1 MEEKFRF
8 IENKSP
14 DKTFEYVVYDH
25 IDNGFPHKMG
35 SSRLLQ
41 IYFFIDGQGSF
52 HRLRDAPIVKEGQ
65 ILFVNPLEESGFSAP
80 KSSSLTFVGFGLSLK
95 EFRSPNGDSSYIAE
109 GKDDFLPRLALH
121 IHKLA
126 IKNNFEMANSYFSLL
141 LKELAATYCFKKA
154 EGALS
159 KERELIRRVKEYLD
173 ANVLNKIK
181 ISDLSAHFYCS
192 NSSLLHSFKKV
203 EGVTILE
210 YVQRQRLEL
219 AQYFLRTGNRKIAD
233 ICIDVGFSSTQF
245 FYSYFTKNVGMTPN
259 KYRALYGE
267 RNQEKE
273 EETK

>member
-8 IENKSP
+8 IENKSQG
-14 DKTFEYVVYDH
+14 KTFEYVVYDH
-25 IDNGFPHKMG
+25 IDGFPHKMG

-52 HRLRDAPIVKEGQ
+52 HRLHDAPIVKKGQ

-80 KSSSLTFVGFGLSLK
+80 KTGSLTFVGFGLSSK
-95 EFRSPNGDSSYIAE
+95 EFRSPNGDSSYIVE

-121 IHKLA
+121 IHELMMKDE
-126 IKNNFEMANSYFSLL
+126 FDMANSYFSLL
-141 LKELAATYCFKKA
+141 LGELTKLYCFQKA
-154 EGALS
+154 ESALS

-181 ISDLSAHFYCS
+181 ISDLAARFYCS

-210 YVQRQRLEL
+210 YVQKQRLEL
-219 AQYFLRTGNRKIAD
+219 AQYFLRTGNRKIAA
-233 ICIDVGFSSTQF
+233 ICMDVGFSSTQF

-259 KYRALYGE
+259 KYRLLYGE
-267 RNQEKE
+267 RNKDK